1 MHTRFNCHVPE
12 NEGAQQNES
21 ACAKKHVSSSL
32 RVDGSD
38 KSLKHGCLCPMR
50 RNVATVQSRETQTT
64 CTCSNNAWLDT
75 APTAHAPSQLLLRGG
90 WCCFE
95 PREQGMWGS
104 FDCPMQQRH
113 HSVGGGQCGAHDGPM
128 CLLPRLPPHQTAVAA
143 APMSRDLSSFRLC
156 DTDSFWRTR
165 N

>member
-64 CTCSNNAWLDT
+64 CTCSNNAWLET
-75 APTAHAPSQLLLRGG
+75 LLLPHTGG

-104 FDCPMQQRH
+104 FDCLMH
-113 HSVGGGQCGAHDGPM
+113 
-128 CLLPRLPPHQTAVAA
+128 A
-143 APMSRDLSSFRLC
+143 APFHSASLEWCIHRLLSCCHQLVVCVF
-156 DTDSFWRTR
+156 DSQLECGGREGPVL
-165 N
+165 